1 MKIVRI
7 YTGDDGRSHFED
19 LEIPQKDVPFP
30 GNAPG
35 STDQRSDPIGVES
48 LVIRDA
54 QTANEHDF
62 HPAPRRQ
69 FVVTLYGIGEIVCG
83 DGSSR
88 RFGPGDIMLADDLT
102 GQGHISRTVEA
113 RRNLMIPLSADV
125 DISSWRKGA

>member
-7 YTGDDGRSHFED
+7 YTGDDGQSHFED
-19 LEIPQKDVPFP
+19 LEIPQVDVPFS

-35 STDQRSDPIGVES
+35 ATDQRSDPIAVES

-54 QTANEHDF
+54 KTANEHDF

-69 FVVTLYGIGEIVCG
+69 LVVTLSGIGEIVCG

-113 RRNLMIPLSADV
+113 RRNLLIPLSSSV
-125 DISSWRKGA
+125 DISSWRK